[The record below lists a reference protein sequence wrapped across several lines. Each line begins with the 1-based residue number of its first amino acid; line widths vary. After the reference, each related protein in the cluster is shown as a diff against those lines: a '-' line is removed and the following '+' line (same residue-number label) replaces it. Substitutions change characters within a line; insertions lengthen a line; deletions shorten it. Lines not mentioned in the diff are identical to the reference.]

1 MEAGRFRPVYYFFGN
16 EEYRIKEAE
25 KTLTKMFLGSRSPA
39 SNHTVLSAAK
49 SKTVDILTELS
60 VIPMMGERQVFTITD
75 VQSLTQGDVEKV
87 IALLDPPDP
96 NRVVILTS
104 PVTKTPRKKTK
115 MYTLLTTKTTSVEFG
130 RLTGNMSERKVR
142 FMLQERH
149 IDIDP
154 DALEILVRMG
164 GGNMGGLI
172 AEVNKLVDYVG
183 EGGRITREE
192 IALVSSDYQAFE
204 VYELAEYIAAREI
217 DRAIAILG
225 SLLRKGERASSLLF
239 WIGEHFIGVYLSK
252 NGKPVRMGNRD
263 MSWKYRKHVNL
274 FTNEQL
280 EQIIELTAQADMDL
294 RSNIKP
300 ERVILEKLIIGI
312 LADNDRK
319 SSHEQKNRGRTT
331 GFCGIPSGNGSRGP
345 CDYSSRQNRRQ
356 ESVRATG
363 AEISKTAFPVR
374 VFTAG
379 AQRRHGGRGAGGV
392 GESLSGAG
400 QFRGGQTVLSLAVHD
415 CAKSGVESNQEKR
428 QRTSRIRDRA

>member
-1 MEAGRFRPVYYFFGN
+1 MKPSELIKELEAGRFRPVYYFFGD

-39 SNHTVLSAAK
+39 SNHVVLSASK
-49 SKTVDILTELS
+49 TKTVDILTELS
-60 VIPMMGERQVFTITD
+60 VIPMMGDRQVFTISD
-75 VQSLTQGDVEKV
+75 VQSLTPGDAEKV
-87 IALLDPPDP
+87 ITMLDPPDP

-115 MYTLLTTKTTSVEFG
+115 MYTLLTEKTASVEFG

-149 IDIDP
+149 IEIDP
-154 DALEILVRMG
+154 DAMEILVRMG

-172 AEVNKLVDYVG
+172 AEVNKLIDYVG

-192 IALVSSDYQAFE
+192 IVLVSSDYQAFE
-204 VYELAEYIAAREI
+204 IYELAETIAAREI
-217 DRAIAILG
+217 DRALAILG
-225 SLLRKGERASSLLF
+225 FLLRKGERASSLLF
-239 WIGEHFIGVYLSK
+239 WIGEHFIGVYLTR

-280 EQIIELTAQADMDL
+280 EHIIELAAQADLDL

-312 LADNDRK
+312 LAENDRK
-319 SSHEQKNRGRTT
+319 SPHEQKNRGRKT
-331 GFCGIPSGNGSRGP
+331 GF
-345 CDYSSRQNRRQ
+345 
-356 ESVRATG
+356 
-363 AEISKTAFPVR
+363 
-374 VFTAG
+374 
-379 AQRRHGGRGAGGV
+379 
-392 GESLSGAG
+392 
-400 QFRGGQTVLSLAVHD
+400 
-415 CAKSGVESNQEKR
+415 
-428 QRTSRIRDRA
+428 

>member
-1 MEAGRFRPVYYFFGN
+1 
-16 EEYRIKEAE
+16 
-25 KTLTKMFLGSRSPA
+25 
-39 SNHTVLSAAK
+39 
-49 SKTVDILTELS
+49 
-60 VIPMMGERQVFTITD
+60 
-75 VQSLTQGDVEKV
+75 
-87 IALLDPPDP
+87 
-96 NRVVILTS
+96 
-104 PVTKTPRKKTK
+104 
-115 MYTLLTTKTTSVEFG
+115 
-130 RLTGNMSERKVR
+130 
-142 FMLQERH
+142 
-149 IDIDP
+149 
-154 DALEILVRMG
+154 
-164 GGNMGGLI
+164 MGGLI

-192 IALVSSDYQAFE
+192 IALVSSDDQAFE

-319 SSHEQKNRGRTT
+319 SSHEQK
-331 GFCGIPSGNGSRGP
+331 
-345 CDYSSRQNRRQ
+345 
-356 ESVRATG
+356 
-363 AEISKTAFPVR
+363 
-374 VFTAG
+374 
-379 AQRRHGGRGAGGV
+379 
-392 GESLSGAG
+392 
-400 QFRGGQTVLSLAVHD
+400 
-415 CAKSGVESNQEKR
+415 KSGKKNRFLRYPIRKR
-428 QRTSRIRDRA
+428 APRTVRLFEPPKPATRKRTGNWC